1 MFNFF
6 VLIQFLLPHHLL
18 SKIAGLLAES
28 KVLKNFLIIT
38 FIRRYKVDISEAKIT
53 DASDYKTF
61 NHFFTR
67 ELKPE
72 ARQVDLSLDTVVS
85 PADGKISACGKIM
98 GSQLLQA
105 KDHHFSLCDL
115 LGGDGEASK
124 LFINGS
130 YATVYLSPKDYH
142 RVHMPISGKLI
153 STFYIPGSL
162 FSVNEVMSK
171 SISNLFARNERVVCL
186 FQTKVGPMCLIL
198 VGAMIVGSIETT
210 WGKGTYITHSKTR
223 VHATDYSSLE
233 KPIEFSKGQEL
244 GRFKLGSTVITLF
257 GSQAISMDTK
267 IKMNYP
273 IKMGQKLGYIRHLN
287 ANH

>member
-1 MFNFF
+1 MF
-6 VLIQFLLPHHLL
+6 IQFLMPHHLL
-18 SKIAGLLAES
+18 SKIAGFLAES
-28 KVLKNFLIIT
+28 KVLKNFLILA

-67 ELKPE
+67 ELKPG
-72 ARQVDLSLDTVVS
+72 ARLIDSSLDTVVS
-85 PADGKISACGKIM
+85 PADGKISAYGEIIS
-98 GSQLLQA
+98 SQLLQA
-105 KDHHFSLCDL
+105 KDHHFSLFDL
-115 LGGDGEASK
+115 LGGNKEVSK
-124 LFINGS
+124 LFINGH
-130 YATVYLSPKDYH
+130 YTTVYLSPKDYH

-162 FSVNEVMSK
+162 FSVNEMTSE
-171 SISNLFARNERVVCL
+171 SLPNLFARNERFVCL

-210 WGKGTYITHSKTR
+210 WGEETFAKNNRAR
-223 VHATDYSSLE
+223 VHATHYSSLE
-233 KPIEFSKGQEL
+233 EPIEFSKGQEM

-257 GSQAISMDTK
+257 GSQTISIDTE
-267 IKMNYP
+267 IRMNYS
-273 IKMGQKLGYIRHLN
+273 IKMGQKLGYIKDLN